1 MPEVVMAA
9 TVWGRCLFGRQRAA
23 ARASH
28 SFAGVVLV
36 LLHKVVHRSC
46 VWEFKVAAPLDA
58 GRKVDDGCWNICYSS
73 FVLTV
78 NLRIFLVYV

>member
-46 VWEFKVAAPLDA
+46 V
-58 GRKVDDGCWNICYSS
+58 
-73 FVLTV
+73 
-78 NLRIFLVYV
+78 